1 MKKSNIQKT
10 KLTKSELKEVNGGA
24 LLICPAGLCIPKG
37 GTIDDAIR
45 GTVGKG
51 GYCC

>member
-1 MKKSNIQKT
+1 MKKTNIQKT
-10 KLTKSELKEVNGGA
+10 KLTKAELKEVYGGA
-24 LLICPAGLCIPKG
+24 PLICPAGLCIPKG
-37 GTIDDAIR
+37 GTIDDAVR